1 MIQQLCVFC
10 TFMIQQLVV
19 SCTFMIQQLCVFCT
33 FMSQQLNVFCTFITE
48 QLVLFCIFIGL
59 RASNVSLQKLKCSKC
74 DFQAYYEHQY
84 QEHIATHTDQTLK
97 CKCCKFVAFEK
108 SDLVDHFKVCVVE
121 RRWRSEYDEV
131 VTCVND

>member
-1 MIQQLCVFC
+1 MLYIYDS
-10 TFMIQQLVV
+10 TVV
-19 SCTFMIQQLCVFCT
+19 CFLYIYDSTVVCFLHIYESTAKCFLYIYDLY
-33 FMSQQLNVFCTFITE
+33 II
-48 QLVLFCIFIGL
+48 CIFVGL

-121 RRWRSEYDEV
+121 RRWRGEYDEV